1 MVLGLWEAEDIGV
14 VSMKGYKVGGI
25 GVNSQ
30 IKLFNQVSRC
40 RKGITL
46 LAYLYSLRY
55 RLVAFSE
62 SLKYESNFSSDV

>member
-14 VSMKGYKVGGI
+14 VSMEGYKAGGR

-30 IKLFNQVSRC
+30 IKLFNQVNRC

-46 LAYLYSLRY
+46 LAYLHGYAIGS
-55 RLVAFSE
+55 
-62 SLKYESNFSSDV
+62 